1 MSDIGFQQVL
11 EEVLARSNE
20 RRRGTVR
27 GLVQVLNQMANRG
40 VKAFTVAAVGR
51 ECEAANVLKTQTIRN
66 ANGED
71 FRRLIEAFALARG
84 ASITHRPV
92 QHLTPLQ
99 EAIASIP
106 DLDIRTRLN
115 AMLAENRAQ
124 RAEIQALRQGFAKM
138 QAPPPQ
144 PEPSHSAVSSPF
156 EVEILPSRKSDINL
170 GPLERFASADWI
182 DDQAWTIGESGALY
196 NGAAMV
202 SPAGFI
208 PALRAVIEYVRTAQ
222 GRRTRE

>member
-1 MSDIGFQQVL
+1 MSDNGFQQVL

-27 GLVQVLNQMANRG
+27 RLVQILSQMANRG
-40 VKAFTVAAVGR
+40 VKAFTIAAVGR

-84 ASITHRPV
+84 ASTTHRPV

-99 EAIASIP
+99 EAIAAIP

-124 RAEIQALRQGFAKM
+124 RAEIQALRQGFAKL
-138 QAPPPQ
+138 QTPPPQ
-144 PEPSHSAVSSPF
+144 SEPSHSAESSPF
-156 EVEILPSRKSDINL
+156 KAEILLPRKSDINL

-196 NGAAMV
+196 NDNAMI

-208 PALRAVIEYVRTAQ
+208 PALRAVIEYIRNAQ
-222 GRRTRE
+222 GQRSGE

>member
-1 MSDIGFQQVL
+1 MNDNGFEHVL

-27 GLVQVLNQMANRG
+27 ALVQILNQMASRG
-40 VKAFTVAAVGR
+40 VKAFTIVAVGR
-51 ECEAANVLKTQTIRN
+51 ECEAVNVLKTQTIRN

-84 ASITHRPV
+84 ASTNHRPV

-124 RAEIQALRQGFAKM
+124 RAEIQALRQGFAKL
-138 QAPPPQ
+138 QAPQ
-144 PEPSHSAVSSPF
+144 PEPSHSAESSPF
-156 EVEILPSRKSDINL
+156 EVEILPPRKSDINL

-196 NGAAMV
+196 NGNAMI
-202 SPAGFI
+202 SPAGFV
-208 PALRAVIEYVRTAQ
+208 PTLRAVIEYVRNTQ
-222 GRRTRE
+222 CRRSRE